1 MAPISDYPGQTY
13 EGRTCNQNAELSF
26 YSVSGHSTHV
36 TNSPHTTAR
45 NLAILLIGLLILRLF
60 GLFIAPWGLHGDEA
74 QYWAWSQDPAFGY
87 FSKPPMIAW
96 IIGGT
101 TVVFGNAEWAVRLSA
116 PFLHVATTL
125 MIFLGARRLF
135 NPQVGFWAALIYTLM
150 PAVWLSS
157 FIMSTD
163 ATLLLF
169 WAIALHAWACLRD
182 KEWDNGGGWGRIA
195 QLGFALGLGLLSKY
209 AMAFMVPVLCLAI
222 LFDAPSRKALLGLR
236 GFIVAAIA
244 ATLLA
249 PNLMW
254 NAAHDFA
261 TISHTAENA
270 NLGRDIFNPEEVLQ
284 FWVDQF
290 GVFGIV
296 PFPMLIIAIA
306 AALRGRLESPAKWL
320 AGLAALPLLAI
331 TLEALLSR
339 ANANWA
345 VTAYI
350 AAPILVALWATQTR
364 RRLTWLKWGL
374 IAQTV
379 LVLGIGGVA
388 ISEKS
393 VDAVGVNN
401 AVKRLRAWPETAEA
415 VKTRLA
421 GADYAYVVADNRLV
435 FYDLNYY
442 GVGETELAMW
452 SLNASP
458 SHHANLTR
466 ALPDTDAPVLILSY
480 HHNFEDYFREDFE
493 ILTELDSI
501 KINLGPGKSRD
512 LKVWRG
518 TGYKRTS
525 RDDRT

>member
-1 MAPISDYPGQTY
+1 M
-13 EGRTCNQNAELSF
+13 R
-26 YSVSGHSTHV
+26 V
-36 TNSPHTTAR
+36 TDSPHTTTR
-45 NLAILLIGLLILRLF
+45 NLVILLIGLLILRLL

-96 IIGGT
+96 VIGAT
-101 TVVFGNAEWAVRLSA
+101 TAIFGNAEWAVRLSA

-125 MIFLGARRLF
+125 MIFLSARRF
-135 NPQVGFWAALIYTLM
+135 FDPQVGFWAALIYTLM

-163 ATLLLF
+163 AALLLC
-169 WAIALHAWACLRD
+169 WAVALHAWACLRD
-182 KEWDNGGGWGRIA
+182 KEWGDGGGWGRVV
-195 QLGFALGLGLLSKY
+195 QLGLALGLGLLSKY
-209 AMAFMVPVLCLAI
+209 AMAFMVPVLCLAV
-222 LFDAPSRKALLGLR
+222 LFDTPSRKALLGVR
-236 GFIVAAIA
+236 GIAVAAIA
-244 ATLLA
+244 AALLM

-270 NLGRDIFNPEEVLQ
+270 NLGRDIFNPEEVLR
-284 FWVDQF
+284 FWIDQF
-290 GVFGIV
+290 GVFGIL
-296 PFPMLIIAIA
+296 PFPMLIIAMA
-306 AALRGRLESPAKWL
+306 AAFKGRLKTPAKWL
-320 AGLAALPLLAI
+320 AALAALPLFAI

-350 AAPILVALWATQTR
+350 AAPILVALWATQTS
-364 RRLTWLKWGL
+364 RRLVWLKWGL

-379 LVLGIGGVA
+379 FVLGVGGLAV
-388 ISEKS
+388 SEKS

-401 AVKRLRAWPETAEA
+401 AVKRLRAWPETSDA
-415 VKTRLA
+415 VNAKLA
-421 GADYAYVVADNRLV
+421 KSDYAYIAADNRLV

-442 GVGETELAMW
+442 GIGSAELKMW

-458 SHHANLTR
+458 AHHANLTR
-466 ALPDTDAPVLILSY
+466 ALPDTDSPVLILSY
-480 HHNFEDYFREDFE
+480 HHNFENYFREDFE
-493 ILTELDSI
+493 TLTELDPI
-501 KINLGPGKSRD
+501 IINLGPGKTRE
-512 LKVWRG
+512 LKLWRG

-525 RDDRT
+525 REDRT